1 MPRDN
6 GKFWEDYTLEDAKQF
21 LWSESVGSKHPS
33 RLAAQRFLANAGK
46 NGPISILEVPCAAGA
61 EYEALSKFGDLTC
74 MDRTPVMLR
83 ALQER
88 YPEAKT
94 LEGDIRCIPLE
105 EGQFDWVYARA
116 IFEHLPGIE
125 DVHEAMRDCLRVSK
139 KGCIFSFFIPPEDQE
154 IIAWNGSFFNNT
166 YALKD
171 IMRVLQNCGVK
182 EISTEKVSVKETP
195 YMDDAMIFY
204 VTKP

>member
-6 GKFWEDYTLEDAKQF
+6 GKFWEDYTLEDAKAF
-21 LWSESVGSKHPS
+21 LWQEAVGSKHPS
-33 RLAAQRFLANAGK
+33 RLAAQKFLAKIAK
-46 NGPISILEVPCAAGA
+46 KSPITILEVPCAAGA
-61 EYEALSKFGDLTC
+61 EYEALSKLGDLTC

-105 EGQFDWVYARA
+105 ESQFDWVYARA

-139 KGCIFSFFIPPEDQE
+139 KGCIFSFFLPPGDEE
-154 IIAWNGSFFNNT
+154 IIAWNGSYFNNT

-182 EISTEKVSVKETP
+182 EISTEKVSVKGTP